1 MAIAELTKKLITGE
15 ELLELEGIGPCE
27 LVAGEI
33 VKMSPTN
40 VEHAFLESEIAAL
53 LRNFVARQKTGWVL
67 TGEVGVY
74 TQRNPDSIRAG
85 DVVFISK
92 ERASKRPR
100 RGFLEIAPELVVEI
114 VSPNDRW
121 ADLHDK
127 IDEYFGIGVQWVWV
141 VEPTRQVIRVYR
153 APTQVEIVAEQLQG
167 EGVLAGFELSVTD
180 LFAE

>member
-1 MAIAELTKKLITGE
+1 MTVAELKQKLITGE
-15 ELLELEGIGPCE
+15 ELLEMEDIGPCE

-40 VEHAFLESEIAAL
+40 VEHAYLESEIGRIL
-53 LRNFVARQKTGWVL
+53 GNFVVERKIGWVF
-67 TGEVGVY
+67 TGEAGVY

-92 ERASKRPR
+92 ERAPKRPR
-100 RGFLEIAPELVVEI
+100 HGFLEIAPELVVEI
-114 VSPNDRW
+114 VSPSDRW

-127 IDEYFGIGVQWVWV
+127 IEEYFGIGVQWVWV

-153 APTQVEIVAEQLQG
+153 APTNVEIVADLLRG
-167 EGVLAGFELSVTD
+167 EGILAGFELAIPE